1 MNPPK
6 DLLLSF
12 VQAASAGAAPTGAAS
27 AGAASS
33 GAAPPQVAPPQ
44 AAPAQAAPAQAAPA
58 QAAFAQAWSKSYSR
72 FVQDFFLL
80 ILIFKWKY
88 QFYWLTSAP

>member
-33 GAAPPQVAPPQ
+33 GAAPPQVAPTQ
-44 AAPAQAAPAQAAPA
+44 AAPTQAAPA